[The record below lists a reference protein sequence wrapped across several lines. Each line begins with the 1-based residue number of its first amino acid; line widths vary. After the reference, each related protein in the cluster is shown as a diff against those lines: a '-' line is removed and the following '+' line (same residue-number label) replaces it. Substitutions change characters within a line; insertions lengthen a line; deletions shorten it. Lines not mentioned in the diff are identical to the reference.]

1 MGLHWCCSVGHC
13 GAVGLQRGAAGLQC
27 GAVWEHRAAASVQQ
41 RCSVA
46 LARGA
51 TDLIRAGAV
60 DLGAEVADVAVQRAL
75 HFQLR
80 LHAGRVLPP
89 LGRFQAPQ
97 VLLHPALQFLH
108 VAQRR
113 RLLLLLLLGPRAQ
126 RRRRGVGMQG
136 VLGAQ
141 RHQALVQAVDAAVHL
156 LALRVPPVLQRLHVG
171 EEGAQHAVRLLQV
184 ALQLRRALRRLPGR
198 LQAQLLRRE

>member
-1 MGLHWCCSVGHC
+1 M
-13 GAVGLQRGAAGLQC
+13 
-27 GAVWEHRAAASVQQ
+27 QQ

-126 RRRRGVGMQG
+126 RRRRRRRGVGMQG